1 MFLLI
6 YTGPAVEE
14 PLTLTNANFSSLLG
28 GLVQQLVGKYETGK
42 VIVLTNI
49 VLEIIKVFF
58 RK

>member
-14 PLTLTNANFSSLLG
+14 PLTLTNANLSSMLG
-28 GLVQQLVGKYETGK
+28 GLVQQLLGQYETGK

-58 RK
+58 